1 VSPFGLFKKKPS
13 DIPPVEQSIPVP
25 TTDRLSIRQAQ
36 DLLESLES
44 REVKE
49 LSSSL
54 TRIKESA
61 VESLKVI
68 DTLAKEMDKENIKLE
83 GL

>member
-13 DIPPVEQSIPVP
+13 NIPPTEQSIPVP

-44 REVKE
+44 VKVKE
-49 LSSSL
+49 LCSAL

-61 VESLKVI
+61 VRSLKVI
-68 DTLAKEMDKENIKLE
+68 DTSSLRA
-83 GL
+83 